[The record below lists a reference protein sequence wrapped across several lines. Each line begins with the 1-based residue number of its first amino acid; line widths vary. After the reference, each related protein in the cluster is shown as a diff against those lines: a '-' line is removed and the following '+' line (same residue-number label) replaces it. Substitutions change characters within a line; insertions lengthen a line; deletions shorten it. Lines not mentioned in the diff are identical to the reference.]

1 METMTYLQLL
11 SKIENKQINPYNY
24 NLLINDAIYH
34 YNGFEF
40 VDKEGAKFI
49 SRYIRS
55 ESDLIHLKVFLQKKD
70 KPLKTKSQYEI
81 KKLRKAKGE
90 IIEEL
95 WNKYLELDWDI
106 SVTQGCIDDLDKQYE
121 KVYIYQRLLEYMGVP
136 VLKDRNRKFDIW
148 YKEQIEKQEEI
159 EEHKNKQ
166 LEPLGIN
173 WMQLARYEDTEVKPI
188 LELYTELAHRL
199 NDVLTYLRN
208 KDNKEKEKDK

>member
-1 METMTYLQLL
+1 MIITYLDLL
-11 SKIENKQINPYNY
+11 NKIANKEINPYNY
-24 NLLINDAIYH
+24 IVVYNDTSYSYNGLAFVDVNKRPLVQRLSQSESALINLTVVLYKLEDIS
-34 YNGFEF
+34 NTKS
-40 VDKEGAKFI
+40 KEDNT
-49 SRYIRS
+49 IRRA
-55 ESDLIHLKVFLQKKD
+55 KKD
-70 KPLKTKSQYEI
+70 
-81 KKLRKAKGE
+81 

-95 WNKYLELDWDI
+95 WDRYLDLDWDI

-121 KVYIYQRLLEYMGVP
+121 KVHIYQRLLEYMGVC
-136 VLKDRNRKFDIW
+136 VEKDKNKKFDIW
-148 YKEQIEKQEEI
+148 YKEQIEKQEKA

-173 WMQLARYEDTEVKPI
+173 WMQLAQYEDTEIKPI

>member
-1 METMTYLQLL
+1 MIITYLDLL
-11 SKIENKQINPYNY
+11 NKIANKEINPYNY
-24 NLLINDAIYH
+24 IVVYNDTSYSYNGLAFVDVNKRPLVQRLSQSESALINLTVVLYKLEDIS
-34 YNGFEF
+34 NTKS
-40 VDKEGAKFI
+40 KEDNT
-49 SRYIRS
+49 IRRA
-55 ESDLIHLKVFLQKKD
+55 KKD
-70 KPLKTKSQYEI
+70 
-81 KKLRKAKGE
+81 

-121 KVYIYQRLLEYMGVP
+121 KVYIYQRLLEYMGVC
-136 VLKDRNRKFDIW
+136 VEKDKNKKFDIW
-148 YKEQIEKQEEI
+148 YKEQIEKQEKA

-173 WMQLARYEDTEVKPI
+173 WMQLAQYEDTEIKPI
-188 LELYTELAHRL
+188 LKLYTELAHRL